1 LKQFREWV
9 DAQWDE
15 VDPFSGVAG
24 GISVPSPILA
34 IDDQKLLGGLAFTS
48 SSIPGGE
55 EAGIWVNALLVAT
68 EYRRIGIAS
77 ELVKAAVVEA
87 GRFKLKELFVYTDV
101 PELYQKLSWCVV
113 DGPGESTVLKR
124 VVIN

>member
-24 GISVPSPILA
+24 GIFVPPPILA

-55 EAGIWVNALLVAT
+55 EAGVWVNALLVAT

-77 ELVKAAVVEA
+77 ELIKAAVVEA
-87 GRFKLKELFVYTDV
+87 GQFKLKELFVYTDV
-101 PELYQKLSWCVV
+101 PELYQKLSWLVV

-124 VVIN
+124 IVIN